1 MKFLVPNHIRNQYR
15 LSANIQYIFP
25 ITVHANTT
33 FGGILLNRNIEY
45 ILTVEVNIDQHIS
58 FPLVME

>member
-1 MKFLVPNHIRNQYR
+1 MKFLAPNHIRSQYQ

-25 ITVHANTT
+25 ITVYANTT